1 VVEPIQTEDQAALR
15 QELRQARTKLD
26 QLVDSLRAVD
36 QSLQALESERPKFE
50 QLEVACRALTR
61 LEEMGGAGL
70 FWSGTIG
77 GGPGAREQL
86 SLVRSRLD
94 AFEKE
99 ISGVEERRQIL
110 LDEIANTQDVADYFA
125 GNVLDAERIA
135 EERELEWKID
145 RELPAL
151 PIAASLMPWARG
163 QEDDRRFRKLLLLSL
178 LTSIAL
184 GVLLP
189 LVEIPM
195 PERWEILEEQER
207 LTQLIREELPKPPV
221 VVAEE
226 KPVEAI
232 EAVEPDAPAESS
244 DDSPAPTLA
253 DKAQAESNPA
263 PAATKQPTGSRGILA
278 FREKFSGLAKND
290 EVERLGSN
298 AQIEDPT
305 AVADGLP
312 QRSLVTSDA
321 PGASGGINVA
331 ALSRGTGGTG
341 TQLSGVAVTRAT
353 STFGSGSGNG
363 TGNGT
368 GSGKSGKGRGG
379 DRPMAGSSA
388 ANTRTDEEIQIVFD
402 RHKSALYRLYNRELR
417 QDPTLK
423 GQMVLRL
430 TIQPDGTVSF
440 CEVKS
445 TDMKAPQLASQVVE
459 RVKTFDFG
467 AKPGIAAVTI
477 VYPID
482 FLPAT

>member
-1 VVEPIQTEDQAALR
+1 
-15 QELRQARTKLD
+15 
-26 QLVDSLRAVD
+26 
-36 QSLQALESERPKFE
+36 
-50 QLEVACRALTR
+50 
-61 LEEMGGAGL
+61 
-70 FWSGTIG
+70 
-77 GGPGAREQL
+77 
-86 SLVRSRLD
+86 
-94 AFEKE
+94 
-99 ISGVEERRQIL
+99 
-110 LDEIANTQDVADYFA
+110 
-125 GNVLDAERIA
+125 
-135 EERELEWKID
+135 
-145 RELPAL
+145 
-151 PIAASLMPWARG
+151 
-163 QEDDRRFRKLLLLSL
+163 
-178 LTSIAL
+178 
-184 GVLLP
+184 
-189 LVEIPM
+189 
-195 PERWEILEEQER
+195 
-207 LTQLIREELPKPPV
+207 
-221 VVAEE
+221 
-226 KPVEAI
+226 
-232 EAVEPDAPAESS
+232 
-244 DDSPAPTLA
+244 
-253 DKAQAESNPA
+253 
-263 PAATKQPTGSRGILA
+263 
-278 FREKFSGLAKND
+278 
-290 EVERLGSN
+290 
-298 AQIEDPT
+298 
-305 AVADGLP
+305 VADGLP

-430 TIQPDGTVSF
+430 TIQPDGSVSF

>member
-1 VVEPIQTEDQAALR
+1 MHDIRPEDQASLR
-15 QELRQARTKLD
+15 QDLREARARVDQLVEALHGVDSTLGGLELERSKFRLVEAACDALEALEATGSSALFWAGRDPGIPVADHLRQAR
-26 QLVDSLRAVD
+26 SR
-36 QSLQALESERPKFE
+36 FE
-50 QLEVACRALTR
+50 EFAK
-61 LEEMGGAGL
+61 
-70 FWSGTIG
+70 
-77 GGPGAREQL
+77 QL
-86 SLVRSRLD
+86 S
-94 AFEKE
+94 A
-99 ISGVEERRQIL
+99 VEERRQSL
-110 LDEIANTQDVADYFA
+110 LEEIELQQLTADRVAGDI
-125 GNVLDAERIA
+125 LDAERIA
-135 EERELEWKID
+135 EEKKFEWMIEREV
-145 RELPAL
+145 
-151 PIAASLMPWARG
+151 AAQPVRPSIMPWARS
-163 QEDDRRFRKLLLLSL
+163 QEDDRRFRRTLFATLLAS
-178 LTSIAL
+178 AL
-184 GVLLP
+184 FGYLLP
-189 LVEIPM
+189 LIDIPM

-207 LTQLIREELPKPPV
+207 LTELVREPIPVPPV

-226 KPVEAI
+226 KPV

-430 TIQPDGTVSF
+430 TIQPDGSVSF